1 MAAEQGQVGGPPGPR
16 PLLTSL
22 AAVLGAGDAN
32 VLTDDECDLL
42 RRDAQ
47 ACGAMLAAVPA
58 GGNGRGGRICP
69 GRPKQ
74 LEPVV
79 VTLAVLCGRPLSDSI
94 VRQFAVADSRGWNLK
109 RNAKLRC
116 TQLTQLDEAALA
128 CMTVSLP
135 SASTSTT
142 CADPK

>member
-1 MAAEQGQVGGPPGPR
+1 
-16 PLLTSL
+16 
-22 AAVLGAGDAN
+22 
-32 VLTDDECDLL
+32 
-42 RRDAQ
+42 
-47 ACGAMLAAVPA
+47 MLASVPA
-58 GGNGRGGRICP
+58 GGDGRGGRICP

-79 VTLAVLCGRPLSDSI
+79 VTLAVLCGRPLSDST
-94 VRQFAVADSRGWNLK
+94 VRQFAAADSREWNLK
-109 RNAKLRC
+109 RDAKLRC
-116 TQLTQLDEAALA
+116 TQLTQLEAALA